1 MASNSSSFEVPLARA
16 PRRARRPALLPA
28 PLPSNDVLRPTSHRA
43 VRLLLLFV
51 LFAGFGA
58 LLASGPLASS
68 GEASVAASA
77 SRQADGAAPS
87 VVRLFLVRH
96 AEKSKENPGD
106 PVLTEA
112 GVERAA
118 ALGRMLAAAD
128 VTHLFSTEL
137 KRTRATVA
145 PIAKARS
152 LEVASY
158 DGGDLDELAGR
169 LAALPDGSV
178 AVVAGHSNTTP
189 NLFAAL
195 GAGTARDLT
204 EHPRYGP
211 MIPDSEY
218 DRLYEVVLVRDG
230 EGTRLVTSGLELR
243 FAD

>member
-1 MASNSSSFEVPLARA
+1 M
-16 PRRARRPALLPA
+16 
-28 PLPSNDVLRPTSHRA
+28 LRPTSHRA
-43 VRLLLLFV
+43 VRLSLLFL

-68 GEASVAASA
+68 GEASASAAQQAASK
-77 SRQADGAAPS
+77 APS
-87 VVRLFLVRH
+87 VVRVFLVRH

-106 PVLTEA
+106 PELTAA

-128 VTHLFSTEL
+128 VTHLFSTKL

-145 PIAKARS
+145 PIAKVRG

-158 DGGDLDELAGR
+158 DGGALDELAER
-169 LAALPDGSV
+169 LAGLPGGSV

-195 GAGTARDLT
+195 GAGTARELT
-204 EHPRYGP
+204 EHPKYGP
-211 MIPDSEY
+211 MIPESDY

-230 EGTRLVTSGLELR
+230 EGSRVVTSGLELR